1 MQVSAVLTKG
11 ARRLHPTTAENAGVH
26 IQGVGGGGGKD
37 GQTKIYNTKV
47 ILTPL
52 IFL

>member
-26 IQGVGGGGGKD
+26 IQGGGERED

>member
-26 IQGVGGGGGKD
+26 IQGVGGGSGGGRVRRMDRLKF
-37 GQTKIYNTKV
+37 TT
-47 ILTPL
+47 LR
-52 IFL
+52 

>member
-26 IQGVGGGGGKD
+26 IQGEGGEGRMDRLKF
-37 GQTKIYNTKV
+37 TT
-47 ILTPL
+47 LR
-52 IFL
+52 